1 MDLYFQ
7 GQAALNKGVNP
18 ENMAQAR
25 GDFERALALDPGI
38 STRCS
43 ELGGSTIRS
52 GGADLSDDRDAQ
64 LTAGE
69 AAIAKVL
76 SQRPND
82 ALAHEIMGGVL
93 NQTNRSEQ
101 GIAEL
106 EWALALDPNLATA
119 HGDIGLAKLL
129 VGRPEETEA
138 HEREALRL
146 SPRDSFAGP
155 WLNFIGAAKTEL
167 GERRGRRIFSPSIEI
182 NRTSSLTHFSSRR
195 RWRSRGEER
204 PSRSQGRPRAR
215 SGLHDTAFSQWQR
228 ERRAPHRRHAPG
240 RRAGRVSELGGR
252 STRSARARR
261 ERSMDVGLIGLGNM
275 GSGDGAEPSQGRPCV
290 TVHNRIARQGRG
302 PGGLWREGRRELG
315 RGVAQPGCH
324 HHAR

>member
-1 MDLYFQ
+1 MQDEIVARLANQLGSELIAAEARRTQQAPNPDSMDLYFQ

-25 GDFERALALDPGI
+25 GDFERALALDPGNLDAL
-38 STRCS
+38 
-43 ELGGSTIRS
+43 LGVGRVDYSV
-52 GGADLSDDRDAQ
+52 GGAYLSDDRDAQ

-106 EWALALDPNLATA
+106 ERALALDPNLATA

-146 SPRDSFAGP
+146 SPRDSFA
-155 WLNFIGAAKTEL
+155 WLWLHFIGAAKMNL
-167 GERRGRRIFSPSIEI
+167 GANEEAVAFFRRSIEI
-182 NRTSSLTHFSSRR
+182 NRTSSLTHFFLAAALANLGATEEAHSEAKAGLALDPGFTIRR
-195 RWRSRGEER
+195 FRNGNENAG
-204 PSRSQGRPRAR
+204 PLIDAM
-215 SGLHDTAFSQWQR
+215 
-228 ERRAPHRRHAPG
+228 
-240 RRAGRVSELGGR
+240 RRAGV
-252 STRSARARR
+252 
-261 ERSMDVGLIGLGNM
+261 
-275 GSGDGAEPSQGRPCV
+275 P
-290 TVHNRIARQGRG
+290 
-302 PGGLWREGRRELG
+302 EG
-315 RGVAQPGCH
+315 
-324 HHAR
+324 